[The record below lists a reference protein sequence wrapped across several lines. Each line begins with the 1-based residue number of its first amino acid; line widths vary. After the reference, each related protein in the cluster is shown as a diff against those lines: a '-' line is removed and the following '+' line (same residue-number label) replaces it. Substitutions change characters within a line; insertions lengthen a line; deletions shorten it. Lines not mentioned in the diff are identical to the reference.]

1 MKTICSTTVSQITV
15 RSHLEDN
22 PSQEVLCMLQFLRF
36 NCQKRLPVA
45 SAQDASVSTRGVRLR
60 IEQRN
65 WSRTGNGGKNF
76 CPLTKIF
83 KKKKKKVGPQV
94 SRPRLKTNNRMQHA
108 PESPPIARLLV
119 VNLLKNLVLPL
130 LVALIVHNS

>member
-1 MKTICSTTVSQITV
+1 MTIPLERFCACYSFCDLIA
-15 RSHLEDN
+15 RSDYPWH
-22 PSQEVLCMLQFLRF
+22 QH
-36 NCQKRLPVA
+36 K
-45 SAQDASVSTRGVRLR
+45 DASVSTAGVRLR

-83 KKKKKKVGPQV
+83 KKKKRKKVGPQV
-94 SRPRLKTNNRMQHA
+94 SRPRQETNNRMQHA

-130 LVALIVHNS
+130 TGGANRPQQLGASRFFPFFNPLL